1 VNFAEEIELETNG
14 FMESPELAF
23 RFECLER
30 RLGNLEAW
38 LGELG
43 SDMLDRF
50 NIAPMDEDC
59 EKERMGS

>member
-38 LGELG
+38 LGEFA
-43 SDMLDRF
+43 SDVLDRF
-50 NIAPMDEDC
+50 AVASLDDAY
-59 EKERMGS
+59 ERGKVC